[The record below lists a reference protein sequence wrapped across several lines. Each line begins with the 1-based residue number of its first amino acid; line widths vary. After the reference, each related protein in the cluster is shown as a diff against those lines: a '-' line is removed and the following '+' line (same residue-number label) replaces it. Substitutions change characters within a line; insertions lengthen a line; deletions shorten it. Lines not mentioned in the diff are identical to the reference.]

1 MYLSQTHIPDE
12 GIQFRNISVWKNM
25 LIGFSGWFFGCIYIY
40 IYSMK
45 NRDITI
51 QINGPT
57 NYYIDVS

>member
-1 MYLSQTHIPDE
+1 MEKY
-12 GIQFRNISVWKNM
+12 V
-25 LIGFSGWFFGCIYIY
+25 GWFFRLVFLMHIYIYILYIYIY